1 MPGLR
6 TDNTPQFNMRTLWGR
21 FNIHNLNKFN
31 LNKLEKNKMN
41 RLSPTH
47 TPKLISAKLYFNK
60 LDSKLSELICSRLFF
75 MQRLGK
81 FIPLFFMVERL
92 SDLTIGDS
100 LIFQI
105 KDMFYLD
112 DLKTN
117 LDRKGIANFIN
128 YFPQVQAVRL
138 FNLIMRYDLLIKFER
153 IE

>member
-1 MPGLR
+1 M
-6 TDNTPQFNMRTLWGR
+6 NT
-21 FNIHNLNKFN
+21 
-31 LNKLEKNKMN
+31 
-41 RLSPTH
+41 LSLTH
-47 TPKLISAKLYFNK
+47 TPKLVSAKLYLNK
-60 LDSKLSELICSRLFF
+60 SDTKLSELICSRLFF

-81 FIPLFFMVERL
+81 LIPLFFMVERL

-112 DLKTN
+112 DLKTD
-117 LDRKGIANFIN
+117 LDRKGIANFIT
-128 YFPQVQAVRL
+128 YFPQIQAVRL